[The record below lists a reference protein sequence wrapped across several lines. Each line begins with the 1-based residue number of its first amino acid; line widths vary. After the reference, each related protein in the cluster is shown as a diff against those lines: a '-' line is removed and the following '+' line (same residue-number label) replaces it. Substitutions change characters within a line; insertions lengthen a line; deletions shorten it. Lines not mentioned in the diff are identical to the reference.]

1 MSTTPKFD
9 FREWLV
15 PPLLVPVFFA
25 LLIAAAAVLQ
35 R

>member
-1 MSTTPKFD
+1 MSTTRKFD

-15 PPLLVPVFFA
+15 PPLLVPVFLL
-25 LLIAAAAVLQ
+25 LLIAIAALLQ